1 MKDKIEIND
10 YLNAIIRFEK
20 TIKDNYNQLNEK
32 MENGYIIKLKDYQI
46 LKEKINKYQE
56 NKNNNQNNEFKIEKI
71 ENIKFNN
78 KEELINLIN
87 NNNEFIIITKEL
99 SDILCKESKGD
110 NSYFYIIQ
118 KDCLKLVLKN
128 HMISFFHN
136 DNILDQISYMVYNE
150 EKYKNLSKQIK
161 EYYNF
166 ENNIIMNLESD
177 SSNGLKDIGYLVDK
191 TWVDEWKNYTLYDDI
206 KNNFLINNIRE
217 NSNIDYEIIKEILK
231 NNIKRNIKEQSILK
245 LLNFDTIKD
254 FENYQKDNS
263 IVIINSS
270 FINLIN
276 KNELK
281 DENKINFSLSKRKI
295 TTFINNIPIEFYA
308 RDNII
313 FSFLESNIMILIKIY
328 YFQKELNKNV
338 KMQNLQINNNIGM
351 IQKKWMEN
359 FKKKYEYEILSKF
372 LEDNNNIIF
381 SYNSFSLY
389 DNTIDKIIKIL
400 PKDYYN
406 KIFKNEQLNDL
417 NYGIQDK
424 FTLKIGKAYYIQK
437 INIYIRPKND
447 HNCKNKNKIF
457 TNLKIYK

>member
-1 MKDKIEIND
+1 
-10 YLNAIIRFEK
+10 
-20 TIKDNYNQLNEK
+20 

-99 SDILCKESKGD
+99 SDILCKETKED
-110 NSYFYIIQ
+110 NSYIYMIQ
-118 KDCLKLVLKN
+118 KDCLKLILNKD
-128 HMISFFHN
+128 ILSFYHN

-177 SSNGLKDIGYLVDK
+177 SSNGLKDIGYLVNK

-206 KNNFLINNIRE
+206 KNNFLINNIKE

-231 NNIKRNIKEQSILK
+231 NNIKRNIKEPSILK

-263 IVIINSS
+263 IAVINSS

-295 TTFINNIPIEFYA
+295 SIFINNIHQEFYA

-328 YFQKELNKNV
+328 HFQKELNKNV
-338 KMQNLQINNNIGM
+338 KMQNCQINNNIGM
-351 IQKKWMEN
+351 IQKKMDGK
-359 FKKKYEYEILSKF
+359 FQKKI
-372 LEDNNNIIF
+372 
-381 SYNSFSLY
+381 
-389 DNTIDKIIKIL
+389 
-400 PKDYYN
+400 
-406 KIFKNEQLNDL
+406 
-417 NYGIQDK
+417 
-424 FTLKIGKAYYIQK
+424 
-437 INIYIRPKND
+437 
-447 HNCKNKNKIF
+447 
-457 TNLKIYK
+457 